1 MGFVFGPSWFYSIG
15 FGFEIFALLVT
26 LLIAFYSLRVY
37 NITKDRRYLYFTL
50 AFLSITASY
59 IIRAAADYV
68 AYTHLI
74 GRIPNVTEALS
85 KVATLPFLYS
95 IAYFI
100 HVFFMLAGFMILV
113 AVFLRIDNI
122 RTVSLLFI
130 LALILAFLSQSTFFA
145 FHITLI
151 IMLLYIVIH
160 LFHNHSKIRKVNSFI
175 VLYSMLALLVSHIF
189 LLLVSVERLYFVV
202 GNVLQL
208 AGFALLLL
216 NMVLVF
222 RK

>member
-15 FGFEIFALLVT
+15 FGFGIFSFLVT
-26 LLIAFYSLRVY
+26 LLIAFYSLKVY
-37 NITKDRRYLYFTL
+37 NITRDRRYLYFTL
-50 AFLSITASY
+50 AFLSVTASY

-74 GRIPNVTEALS
+74 GRIPNITQALS
-85 KVATLPFLYS
+85 KVASISLLYS

-100 HVFFMLAGFMILV
+100 HVFLMLAGFMILV
-113 AVFLRIDNI
+113 AVFMRIDNI

-130 LALILAFLSQSTFFA
+130 LLLFISFLSQSTFFA
-145 FHITLI
+145 FHVSMI

-160 LFHNHSKIRKVNSFI
+160 LFHNHSRIRRVNSFI
-175 VLYSMLALLVSHIF
+175 VLYSMLALLVSQVF
-189 LLLVSVERLYFVV
+189 LVLVNLDRIYIVV

-208 AGFALLLL
+208 AGFVLLLL